1 MIAYI
6 VAIVLSVIQLLF
18 SRYIN
23 TKKAKPLHETS
34 VKIKKELVSY
44 LERLEKEHNIEAKV
58 ELYRLRV
65 LGLFTSIHD
74 EDKKEEIRT
83 RMKEIVL
90 ENKGQPKKLMFFTIL
105 PMATASFCAIFLA
118 FAFRTEPI
126 FLLSIALNILVIF
139 LLIARKMW
147 VFLFIFGAVG
157 FILYPLLPA
166 HLVTFALLSPIVYL
180 VITVKKAI
188 TTKNKKS
195 I

>member
-1 MIAYI
+1 MIAFI

-18 SRYIN
+18 TRYIN

-34 VKIKKELVSY
+34 AKIKKELLSY
-44 LERLEKEHNIEAKV
+44 VEELEKEYNIETKV
-58 ELYRLRV
+58 EIYRLRV
-65 LGLFTSIHD
+65 LGLFTSIQD
-74 EDKKEEIRT
+74 EDKKEEVRT
-83 RMKEIVL
+83 QMKEIVQ

-126 FLLSIALNILVIF
+126 FWLSIALNILVIF
-139 LLIARKMW
+139 LFIARKMW
-147 VFLFIFGAVG
+147 VFLFIFGAMG

-166 HLVTFALLSPIVYL
+166 HLVTFALLSPLFYL
-180 VITVKKAI
+180 VLTIKKAI
-188 TTKNKKS
+188 TTKEKKS